1 MMPIDD
7 RKSSRRKEYMKSMI
21 IFLFGLALAIGL
33 SGNVYA
39 FPSYGCDCNSCHG
52 FADECAPP
60 PNTPPVARAGTD
72 QTVDAGTSVTLN
84 GSASYD
90 PEGSAISY
98 SWSQTGG
105 PTVSLSGRTTA
116 TPSFTAPQPTSSSVA
131 LTFTLTV
138 TDDAGQTGTDPVRV
152 TVNNVNAPPVAD
164 AGITQ
169 TVAPNNQVTL
179 DGSNSSD
186 PDDGISTYAWTQTGG
201 PTVTLSNSGAVQP
214 TFIAPDVGAGSTSLG
229 FRLEVTDSFGLS
241 SSDNCIVNVTAGNQP
256 PTADAGLEQNVDEGA
271 LVTLDGTGSSDSDG
285 SIASYL
291 WTQTG
296 GTTVTLSNPGSAT
309 PTFTAPS
316 IGTGGGALTF
326 QLAVTDD
333 LGLQGTDS
341 VIVNVAWVNVQ
352 PTANAGDDQTG
363 AFSVEEGKTVVLDGS
378 ASSDPDDGIASYLW
392 EQTGTGPVVT
402 LSDPSAVQP
411 TFVTPLIDSG
421 ETTLTFRLT
430 VTDVGGLQ
438 SNDEVLV
445 TFYDNGITSF
455 PDGVIPT
462 MSAEGTPVGVSEP
475 VGGNL
480 TKLDAMSPTTLP
492 ANVPIPEDMI
502 HGLFDLEIKTD
513 TPGAKITVTIH
524 LSSPAP
530 EGYKWYKYNPTTQ
543 VWTDYGTVT
552 DQDGDVGAVFNAARD
567 QVTLTLVDG
576 GMGDDDDQSNG
587 VIKDPSGLGAATNF
601 TAPSSGSG
609 IASNSFGSGAGGC
622 FMSTAETGSIL
633 QMLPSWLALLMA
645 VFFLGAPVVY
655 RRLNKK

>member
-1 MMPIDD
+1 M
-7 RKSSRRKEYMKSMI
+7 KSSRRRDYLKPMVT
-21 IFLFGLALAIGL
+21 LLLGLVLVIGL
-33 SGNVYA
+33 SGNGYA
-39 FPSYGCDCNSCHG
+39 FRSYGCECSSCHG

-72 QTVDAGTSVTLN
+72 QTLNAGAAVTLD

-90 PEGSAISY
+90 PEGSAITY

-105 PTVSLSGRTTA
+105 SNVSLSGRTTA
-116 TPSFTAPQPTSSSVA
+116 SPSFTAPQPSSNSVT
-131 LTFTLTV
+131 LTFSLTV
-138 TDDAGQTGTDPVRV
+138 TDDVGNTDIDYVDI
-152 TVNNVNAPPVAD
+152 TVNHVNAPPVAN
-164 AGITQ
+164 AGTTQ

-201 PTVTLSNSGAVQP
+201 PTVILSNSGAVQP

-229 FRLEVTDSFGLS
+229 FRLTVTDSFGLS

-256 PTADAGLEQNVDEGA
+256 PTADAGIEQNVDEGD
-271 LVTLDGTGSSDSDG
+271 LVTLDGTGSNDSDG
-285 SIASYL
+285 SIASYQ
-291 WTQTG
+291 WAQTG
-296 GTTVTLSNPGSAT
+296 GTTVTLSNPASAT
-309 PTFTAPS
+309 PTFTAPA
-316 IGTGGGALTF
+316 IGTGGGSLTF
-326 QLAVTDD
+326 QLTVTDD
-333 LGLQGTDS
+333 RGLQGTDNT
-341 VIVNVAWVNVQ
+341 IVNVAWVNMQ
-352 PTANAGDDQTG
+352 PIANAGDDQTG
-363 AFSVEEGKTVVLDGS
+363 AYSVEEGKTVVLDGS

-392 EQTGTGPVVT
+392 EQSGSGPVVT

-430 VTDVGGLQ
+430 VTDIGGLQ

-445 TFYDNGITSF
+445 TFCDNGITSF

-475 VGGNL
+475 VGGQL
-480 TKLDAMSPTTLP
+480 TKLEAMSPTILP

-513 TPGAKITVTIH
+513 TPGAKVTVTIH
-524 LSSPAP
+524 LASPAP
-530 EGYKWYKYNPTTQ
+530 EGYKWYKFNPTTQ

-633 QMLPSWLALLMA
+633 KMVPSWLTLLVE
-645 VFFLGAPVVY
+645 VFFLSSPAVY
-655 RRLNKK
+655 RRVNKK